1 MPWTSTGYGACLKCP
16 RRDGLRTPLAVS
28 IRFKTI
34 LGIALIEVVFL
45 SLLLWVSLDYLRST
59 NQDQLRG
66 RAQST
71 AHLIAIAIKNALIA
85 QDLATLEALAREGVS
100 HSDDRDTRLAL
111 ERQGI
116 SYFEKVN
123 RLLILDPRG
132 GVLID
137 SAHLEGA
144 HDQDPRSSAP
154 SPDAGALIEAQVPVE
169 ESGQIFGHVRVTLSA
184 ARIQDLIRSA
194 EYKLFLIAAAEL
206 LLSTIFSVL
215 LGNWLVRG
223 LKRLQEGV
231 ERFVEGQW
239 VELPCVGGDEL
250 ARLTCS
256 FNQMVVD
263 LMTQRKRAEK
273 LQRIAETDHLTGLL
287 NRKELIPELK
297 RMMAEADR
305 NQNLLAVAYLDL
317 DGFKPINDE
326 LGHAVGDHVLKEV
339 AQRLRQTFRQ
349 HDLVFRAGGDE
360 FVLCIGDLVSIGTS
374 LQLLERVL
382 DNLRAPILHEGELLP
397 PVGASLGL
405 VVYPLCDLA
414 SPEDLIAN
422 ADQAMYA
429 AKQAGGHRI
438 HLYEAGTDR
447 SAGASH

>member
-1 MPWTSTGYGACLKCP
+1 M
-16 RRDGLRTPLAVS
+16 S

-59 NQDQLRG
+59 NEEQLRG
-66 RAQST
+66 RAHAT

-100 HSDDRDTRLAL
+100 HRNDRDTRLAL
-111 ERQGI
+111 EQPGI
-116 SYFEKVN
+116 SHFEKVN

-137 SAHLEGA
+137 SARLESA
-144 HDQDPRSSAP
+144 NNQDPAPSAP
-154 SPDAGALIEAQVPVE
+154 SPDAGTLIQAQVSVE
-169 ESGQIFGHVRVTLSA
+169 ESGQIFGHVRVILSA

-194 EYKLFLIAAAEL
+194 EYQLFLIAAAEL

-239 VELPCVGGDEL
+239 VELPCVGDDEL

-256 FNQMVVD
+256 FNQMVFD
-263 LMTQRKRAEK
+263 LATQRQRAEK
-273 LQRIAETDHLTGLL
+273 LQRIAESDHLTGLL
-287 NRKELIPELK
+287 NRKELLPELK

-339 AQRLRQTFRQ
+339 AQRLRQAFRQ
-349 HDLVFRAGGDE
+349 HDLIFRAGGDE
-360 FVLCIGDLVSIGTS
+360 FVLCIGDLGTIETS
-374 LQLLERVL
+374 LLLLERVL
-382 DNLRAPILHEGELLP
+382 DNLRAPILHEGALLP

-405 VVYPLCDLA
+405 VVYPLCDLD
-414 SPEDLIAN
+414 SPEGLIAS

-429 AKQAGGHRI
+429 AKRAGGNRVQ
-438 HLYEAGTDR
+438 LYEPGRPGADAGL
-447 SAGASH
+447 AGIPEL

>member
-1 MPWTSTGYGACLKCP
+1 M
-16 RRDGLRTPLAVS
+16 S
-28 IRFKTI
+28 IRLKTI